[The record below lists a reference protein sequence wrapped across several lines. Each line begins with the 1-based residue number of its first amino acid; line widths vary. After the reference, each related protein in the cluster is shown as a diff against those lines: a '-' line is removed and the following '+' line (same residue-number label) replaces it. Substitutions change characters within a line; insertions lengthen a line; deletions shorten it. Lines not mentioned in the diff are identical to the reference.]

1 MSCSRL
7 VASPRCLS
15 ELYPLNEFYMG
26 KACAL
31 NISLRY
37 ISIYQVKPVCHVQ
50 DWLLPLAV
58 LVSCIP

>member
-37 ISIYQVKPVCHVQ
+37 FDNLSSIPFNLICNMATFGKNA
-50 DWLLPLAV
+50 LTF
-58 LVSCIP
+58 